1 MKAIIC
7 KKFAPVSELVW
18 EEVADPIA
26 GPGEI
31 VVDVKAAGLNYP
43 DNLIVQ
49 GLYQFQPERPF
60 SPGHEGSGVVSSVG
74 PDVKMHSVGDSVAF
88 FKGFGAFAEK
98 IVVSERMAFPIPK
111 SFPHKIAA
119 GVFMVYG
126 TSYHGLVQRAKIN
139 KQDEVLV
146 LGAAGGVGLAA
157 VDIAKSFGARV
168 VAAVST
174 KEKAEVC
181 KGYGADDVVIY
192 GEEKLDKEG
201 QKALT
206 KELKSKSVRG
216 GFSIIYD
223 PIGDCFAEPAL
234 RSISWGGTYLVVG
247 FAAGKIPLFP
257 TNLMLLK
264 GCAVSGVFIGRF
276 QQEEPQQNAQNLKEI
291 GELLGSGKLT
301 PCPSRLTQLNE
312 LLNAE
317 LLARW
322 FLLTTSQNKAV
333 LGKATLVS
341 RTV

>member
-1 MKAIIC
+1 MKAIVC

-18 EEVADPIA
+18 EEVADPVA

-31 VVDVKAAGLNYP
+31 VIDVKAAGLNYP

-139 KQDEVLV
+139 KEDEVLV

-174 KEKAEVC
+174 KEKADVC
-181 KGYGADDVVIY
+181 RSYGVDDVVIY
-192 GEEKLDKEG
+192 GEDKLDKEG

-234 RSISWGGTYLVVG
+234 RSIGWGGTYLVVG
-247 FAAGKIPLFP
+247 FAAGKIPSFP

-291 GELLGSGKLT
+291 GELLGSGKLKPFISET
-301 PCPSRLTQLNE
+301 IPMSDSVGAIERI
-312 LLNAE
+312 AK
-317 LLARW
+317 RG
-322 FLLTTSQNKAV
+322 V
-333 LGKATLVS
+333 VGKV
-341 RTV
+341 VFIND

>member
-18 EEVADPIA
+18 EEVADPVA

-31 VVDVKAAGLNYP
+31 VVNVKAAGLNYP

-98 IVVSERMAFPIPK
+98 IVVSEKMAFPIPK

-139 KQDEVLV
+139 KEDEVLV

-174 KEKAEVC
+174 KEKVEVC
-181 KGYGADDVVIY
+181 KSYGVDDVVIY
-192 GEEKLDKEG
+192 GENKLDKEG
-201 QKALT
+201 QKAFT

-216 GFSIIYD
+216 GFSIVYD

-234 RSISWGGTYLVVG
+234 RSIGWGGTYLVVG
-247 FAAGKIPLFP
+247 FAAGKIPSFP

-301 PCPSRLTQLNE
+301 PFISETIPMSDSVDAIERI
-312 LLNAE
+312 AK
-317 LLARW
+317 RG
-322 FLLTTSQNKAV
+322 V
-333 LGKATLVS
+333 VGKV
-341 RTV
+341 VFIND

>member
-1 MKAIIC
+1 MKAIVC

-18 EEVADPIA
+18 EEVADPVA

-31 VVDVKAAGLNYP
+31 VIDVKAAGLNYP

-74 PDVKMHSVGDSVAF
+74 ADVKMHSVGDSVAF

-98 IVVSERMAFPIPK
+98 IVVSEKMAFPIPK

-139 KQDEVLV
+139 KEDEVLV

-174 KEKAEVC
+174 KEKADVC
-181 KGYGADDVVIY
+181 KSYGVDDVVIY
-192 GEEKLDKEG
+192 GEDKLDKEG

-216 GFSIIYD
+216 GFSIVYD

-234 RSISWGGTYLVVG
+234 RSIGWGGTYLVVG
-247 FAAGKIPLFP
+247 FAAGKIPSFP

-301 PCPSRLTQLNE
+301 PFISETIPMSDSVGAIERI
-312 LLNAE
+312 AK
-317 LLARW
+317 RG
-322 FLLTTSQNKAV
+322 V
-333 LGKATLVS
+333 VGKV
-341 RTV
+341 VFIND

>member
-1 MKAIIC
+1 MKAIVC

-18 EEVADPIA
+18 EEVADPVA

-139 KQDEVLV
+139 KEDEVLV

-181 KGYGADDVVIY
+181 KDYGVDDVVIY

-201 QKALT
+201 QKSLT

-234 RSISWGGTYLVVG
+234 RSIGWGGTYLVVG

-276 QQEEPQQNAQNLKEI
+276 QKEEPHQNAQNLKEI

-301 PCPSRLTQLNE
+301 PLISETIPMSESVDAIERI
-312 LLNAE
+312 
-317 LLARW
+317 ARRG
-322 FLLTTSQNKAV
+322 V
-333 LGKATLVS
+333 VGKV
-341 RTV
+341 VFVND

>member
-1 MKAIIC
+1 MKAIVC

-31 VVDVKAAGLNYP
+31 IIDIKAAGLNYP

-74 PDVKMHSVGDSVAF
+74 AGVKMHNVGDSVAF

-98 IVVSERMAFPIPK
+98 IVVSERMAFPVPK
-111 SFPHKIAA
+111 NFPHKIAA

-139 KQDEVLV
+139 KEDEVLV

-181 KGYGADDVVIY
+181 KNYGVDDVVIY
-192 GEEKLDKEG
+192 GEEKLDKGG

-234 RSISWGGTYLVVG
+234 RSIGWGGTYLVVG
-247 FAAGKIPLFP
+247 FAAGKIPSFP

-276 QQEEPQQNAQNLKEI
+276 QQEDPQQNAQNLKEI
-291 GELLGSGKLT
+291 GELLGSGKLAPFISET
-301 PCPSRLTQLNE
+301 IPMSESVGAIERIAN
-312 LLNAE
+312 
-317 LLARW
+317 RG
-322 FLLTTSQNKAV
+322 V
-333 LGKATLVS
+333 VGKV
-341 RTV
+341 VFVND

>member
-1 MKAIIC
+1 MKAIVC

-18 EEVADPIA
+18 EEVADPVA

-31 VVDVKAAGLNYP
+31 VIDVKAAGLNYP

-60 SPGHEGSGVVSSVG
+60 SPGHEGSGIVSSVG
-74 PDVKMHSVGDSVAF
+74 ADVKTHSVGDNVAF

-139 KQDEVLV
+139 KEDEVLV

-174 KEKAEVC
+174 KEKADVC
-181 KGYGADDVVIY
+181 RGYGVDDVVVY
-192 GEEKLDKEG
+192 GEEKLDNEG

-206 KELKSKSVRG
+206 KELKSKSIRG

-234 RSISWGGTYLVVG
+234 RSIGWGGTYLVVG
-247 FAAGKIPLFP
+247 FAAGKIPSFP

-301 PCPSRLTQLNE
+301 PLISETIPMPDSVDAIERI
-312 LLNAE
+312 AK
-317 LLARW
+317 RG
-322 FLLTTSQNKAV
+322 V
-333 LGKATLVS
+333 VGKV
-341 RTV
+341 VFIND

>member
-1 MKAIIC
+1 MKAIVC

-18 EEVADPIA
+18 EEVADPVA

-31 VVDVKAAGLNYP
+31 VIDVKAAGLNYP

-74 PDVKMHSVGDSVAF
+74 ADVKMHNVGDSVAF

-139 KQDEVLV
+139 KGDEVLV

-181 KGYGADDVVIY
+181 KNYGVDDVVIY
-192 GEEKLDKEG
+192 GKEELDKEG
-201 QKALT
+201 QKAFT
-206 KELKSKSVRG
+206 KELKSKSTRG

-234 RSISWGGTYLVVG
+234 RSIGWGGTYLVVG
-247 FAAGKIPLFP
+247 FAAGKIPAFP

-276 QQEEPQQNAQNLKEI
+276 QQEEPKQNAQNLKEI

-301 PCPSRLTQLNE
+301 PFISETIPMSESIDAIERI
-312 LLNAE
+312 
-317 LLARW
+317 ARRG
-322 FLLTTSQNKAV
+322 V
-333 LGKATLVS
+333 VGKV
-341 RTV
+341 VFVNN

>member
-1 MKAIIC
+1 MKALIC

-18 EEVADPIA
+18 EEVADPVA

-31 VVDVKAAGLNYP
+31 IIDVKAAGLNYP

-60 SPGHEGSGVVSSVG
+60 SPGHEGSGVVVSVG
-74 PDVKMHSVGDSVAF
+74 ADVKKHRVGDNVAF

-98 IVVSERMAFPIPK
+98 IVVSEKMAFPIPK
-111 SFPHKIAA
+111 SFPHNIAG

-126 TSYHGLVQRAKIN
+126 TSYHALVQRAKIN
-139 KQDEVLV
+139 KEDEVLV

-181 KGYGADDVVIY
+181 KNYGVDDVVIY
-192 GEEKLDKEG
+192 GEKKLDKEG

-206 KELKSKSVRG
+206 KELKSKSVLG
-216 GFSIIYD
+216 GFSVIYD

-234 RSISWGGTYLVVG
+234 RSIGWGGTYLVVG
-247 FAAGKIPLFP
+247 FAAGKIPSFP

-276 QQEEPQQNAQNLKEI
+276 QQEEPQQNVQNLREI
-291 GELLGSGKLT
+291 GELLRSGKLT
-301 PCPSRLTQLNE
+301 PFISETIPMSESVDAIERI
-312 LLNAE
+312 AK
-317 LLARW
+317 RG
-322 FLLTTSQNKAV
+322 V
-333 LGKATLVS
+333 VGKIVFIND
-341 RTV
+341 

>member
-31 VVDVKAAGLNYP
+31 VIDIKAAGLNYP

-74 PDVKMHSVGDSVAF
+74 ADVKMHNVGDSVAF

-98 IVVSERMAFPIPK
+98 IVVSERMAFPVPK
-111 SFPHKIAA
+111 NFPHKIAA

-139 KQDEVLV
+139 KEDEVLV

-168 VAAVST
+168 VAAGST

-181 KGYGADDVVIY
+181 KNYGADGVVIY
-192 GEEKLDKEG
+192 GEEKLDKGG

-234 RSISWGGTYLVVG
+234 RSIGWGGTYLVVG
-247 FAAGKIPLFP
+247 FAAGKIPSFP

-276 QQEEPQQNAQNLKEI
+276 QQEDPQQNAQNLKEI

-301 PCPSRLTQLNE
+301 PFISETIPMSESVGAIERIAN
-312 LLNAE
+312 
-317 LLARW
+317 RG
-322 FLLTTSQNKAV
+322 V
-333 LGKATLVS
+333 VGKV
-341 RTV
+341 VFVND

>member
-18 EEVADPIA
+18 EEVADPVA

-31 VVDVKAAGLNYP
+31 VIDVKAAGLNYP

-98 IVVSERMAFPIPK
+98 IVVSEKMAFPIPK

-139 KQDEVLV
+139 KEDEVLV

-174 KEKAEVC
+174 KEKADVC
-181 KGYGADDVVIY
+181 KSYGADDVVIY
-192 GEEKLDKEG
+192 GEDKLDKEG

-216 GFSIIYD
+216 GFSIVYD

-234 RSISWGGTYLVVG
+234 RSIGWGGTYLVVG
-247 FAAGKIPLFP
+247 FAAGKIPSFP

-301 PCPSRLTQLNE
+301 PFISETIPMSDSVGAIERI
-312 LLNAE
+312 AK
-317 LLARW
+317 RG
-322 FLLTTSQNKAV
+322 V
-333 LGKATLVS
+333 VGKV
-341 RTV
+341 VFIND

>member
-18 EEVADPIA
+18 EEVADPVA
-26 GPGEI
+26 GPREI
-31 VVDVKAAGLNYP
+31 VVNVKAAGLNYP

-126 TSYHGLVQRAKIN
+126 TSYHALVQRASIN
-139 KQDEVLV
+139 KDDEVLV

-181 KGYGADDVVIY
+181 AGYGVDDVVVY
-192 GEEKLDKEG
+192 GEEKLNKEG
-201 QKALT
+201 QKAFT
-206 KELKSKSVRG
+206 KELKSKSIRG

-234 RSISWGGTYLVVG
+234 RSIGWGGTYLVVG
-247 FAAGKIPLFP
+247 FAAGKIPSFP
-257 TNLMLLK
+257 ANLMLLK

-276 QQEEPQQNAQNLKEI
+276 QQEEPEQNAQNLKEI
-291 GELLGSGKLT
+291 GELLRGEKLT
-301 PCPSRLTQLNE
+301 PFISETIPMSDSVAAIERI
-312 LLNAE
+312 AK
-317 LLARW
+317 RG
-322 FLLTTSQNKAV
+322 V
-333 LGKATLVS
+333 VGKVVFVNS
-341 RTV
+341 

>member
-1 MKAIIC
+1 MKAIVC
-7 KKFAPVSELVW
+7 KKFASVSELVW
-18 EEVADPIA
+18 EEVADPVA
-26 GPGEI
+26 GPGE
-31 VVDVKAAGLNYP
+31 VVVNVKAAGLNYP

-49 GLYQFQPERPF
+49 GLYQFKPERPF

-74 PDVKMHSVGDSVAF
+74 ADVKMHSVGDSVAF

-98 IVVSERMAFPIPK
+98 IVVSEKMAFPIPK

-139 KQDEVLV
+139 KEDEVLV

-174 KEKAEVC
+174 KEKANVC
-181 KGYGADDVVIY
+181 RSYGVDDVVIY
-192 GEEKLDKEG
+192 GEDKLDKEG

-234 RSISWGGTYLVVG
+234 RSIGWGGTYLVVG
-247 FAAGKIPLFP
+247 FAAGKIPSFP

-291 GELLGSGKLT
+291 SELLGSGKLKPFISET
-301 PCPSRLTQLNE
+301 IPMSDSVGAIERI
-312 LLNAE
+312 AK
-317 LLARW
+317 RG
-322 FLLTTSQNKAV
+322 V
-333 LGKATLVS
+333 VGKV
-341 RTV
+341 VFIND

>member
-1 MKAIIC
+1 MKAVVC

-18 EEVADPIA
+18 EEVADPVA

-31 VVDVKAAGLNYP
+31 VIDVKAAGLNYP

-74 PDVKMHSVGDSVAF
+74 PDVKMHNVGDSVAF

-139 KQDEVLV
+139 KEDEVLV

-174 KEKAEVC
+174 KEKADVC
-181 KGYGADDVVIY
+181 RNYGVDDVVVY

-234 RSISWGGTYLVVG
+234 RSIGWGGTYLVVG
-247 FAAGKIPLFP
+247 FAAGKIPSFP

-291 GELLGSGKLT
+291 SELLGSGKLT
-301 PCPSRLTQLNE
+301 PLISETIPMSDSVDAIERI
-312 LLNAE
+312 AK
-317 LLARW
+317 RG
-322 FLLTTSQNKAV
+322 V
-333 LGKATLVS
+333 VGKV
-341 RTV
+341 VFIND

>member
-1 MKAIIC
+1 MKAVIC

-18 EEVADPIA
+18 EEVADPVA
-26 GPGEI
+26 GPGESVI
-31 VVDVKAAGLNYP
+31 DVKAAGLNYP

-74 PDVKMHSVGDSVAF
+74 PDVKMHNVGDRVAF

-139 KQDEVLV
+139 KEDEVLV

-181 KGYGADDVVIY
+181 KGYGVDDVVIY

-247 FAAGKIPLFP
+247 FAAGKIPFFP

-291 GELLGSGKLT
+291 GELLSSGKLNPFISET
-301 PCPSRLTQLNE
+301 IPMSDSVDAIERI
-312 LLNAE
+312 AK
-317 LLARW
+317 RG
-322 FLLTTSQNKAV
+322 V
-333 LGKATLVS
+333 VGKV
-341 RTV
+341 VFIND

>member
-18 EEVADPIA
+18 EEVADPVA

-60 SPGHEGSGVVSSVG
+60 SPGHEGAGTVSSVG
-74 PDVKMHSVGDSVAF
+74 EGVKTHKVGDNVAF

-98 IVVSERMAFPIPK
+98 IVLSEGLAFSIPDTL
-111 SFPHKIAA
+111 PHPVAA

-126 TSYHGLVQRAKIN
+126 TSYHALVQRANITKN
-139 KQDEVLV
+139 DEVLV
-146 LGAAGGVGLAA
+146 LGASGGVGLAA

-168 VAAVST
+168 VAAVSS
-174 KEKAEVC
+174 KEKADVC
-181 KGYGADDVVIY
+181 KRYNVDDVVVY
-192 GEEKLDKEG
+192 GKEKLDQEG
-201 QKALT
+201 QKLLT
-206 KELKSKSVRG
+206 KELKSKSKRG

-223 PIGDCFAEPAL
+223 PLGDCFAEPAL

-247 FAAGKIPLFP
+247 FAAGKIPLLP

-276 QQEEPQQNAQNLKEI
+276 QQEEPKQNAQNIQEI
-291 GELLGSGKLT
+291 GGLLSSGKLT
-301 PCPSRLTQLNE
+301 PFISETIPM
-312 LLNAE
+312 AE
-317 LLARW
+317 SVDAIERIA
-322 FLLTTSQNKAV
+322 KRGV
-333 LGKATLVS
+333 IGKV
-341 RTV
+341 VFIND

>member
-18 EEVADPIA
+18 EEVADPVA
-26 GPGEI
+26 GAGEI

-74 PDVKMHSVGDSVAF
+74 ADVKMHSVGDSVAF

-139 KQDEVLV
+139 KEDEVLV

-181 KGYGADDVVIY
+181 KGYGVDDVVIY

-234 RSISWGGTYLVVG
+234 RSIGWGGTYLVVG

-301 PCPSRLTQLNE
+301 PFISETIPMSESVDAIERI
-312 LLNAE
+312 AK
-317 LLARW
+317 RG
-322 FLLTTSQNKAV
+322 V
-333 LGKATLVS
+333 VGKV
-341 RTV
+341 VFVND

>member
-1 MKAIIC
+1 MKAIVC

-18 EEVADPIA
+18 EEVADPVA

-31 VVDVKAAGLNYP
+31 VIDVKAAGLNYP

-74 PDVKMHSVGDSVAF
+74 ADVKMHNVGDSVAF

-139 KQDEVLV
+139 KDDEVLV

-181 KGYGADDVVIY
+181 KNYGVDDVVIY
-192 GEEKLDKEG
+192 GEEKLDKEM

-206 KELKSKSVRG
+206 KELKSKSTRG

-234 RSISWGGTYLVVG
+234 RSIGWGGTYLVVG
-247 FAAGKIPLFP
+247 FAAGKIPAFP

-276 QQEEPQQNAQNLKEI
+276 QQEEPKQNAQNLKEI

-301 PCPSRLTQLNE
+301 PFISETIPMSESIDAIERI
-312 LLNAE
+312 
-317 LLARW
+317 ARRG
-322 FLLTTSQNKAV
+322 V
-333 LGKATLVS
+333 VGKV
-341 RTV
+341 VFVNN

>member
-1 MKAIIC
+1 MKAIVC

-18 EEVADPIA
+18 EEVADPVA

-31 VVDVKAAGLNYP
+31 VIDVKAAGLNYP

-74 PDVKMHSVGDSVAF
+74 ADVKMHNVGDSVAF

-139 KQDEVLV
+139 KDDEVLV

-174 KEKAEVC
+174 KEKAKVC
-181 KGYGADDVVIY
+181 KSYGVDDVVIY
-192 GEEKLDKEG
+192 GKEKLDKEM

-206 KELKSKSVRG
+206 KELKSKSTRG

-234 RSISWGGTYLVVG
+234 RSIGWGGTYLVVG
-247 FAAGKIPLFP
+247 FAAGKIPAFP

-276 QQEEPQQNAQNLKEI
+276 QQEEPKQNAQNLKEI

-301 PCPSRLTQLNE
+301 PFISETIPMSESIDAIERI
-312 LLNAE
+312 
-317 LLARW
+317 ARRG
-322 FLLTTSQNKAV
+322 V
-333 LGKATLVS
+333 VGKV
-341 RTV
+341 VFVNN

>member
-7 KKFAPVSELVW
+7 KKFAPVSDLVW
-18 EEVADPIA
+18 EEVADPVA
-26 GPGEI
+26 GPGEV
-31 VVDVKAAGLNYP
+31 VVDIKAAGLNYP

-60 SPGHEGSGVVSSVG
+60 SPGHEGAGVVSSVG
-74 PDVKMHSVGDSVAF
+74 EGVDMHSVGDSVAF

-98 IVVSERMAFPIPK
+98 IVLPAQMAFPIPE
-111 SFPHKIAA
+111 SFPFHIAA

-139 KQDEVLV
+139 KEDEVLV

-181 KGYGADDVVIY
+181 KGYGVDDVVIY
-192 GEEKLDKEG
+192 GEEKLDKGG

-234 RSISWGGTYLVVG
+234 RSIGWGGTYLVVG

-291 GELLGSGKLT
+291 GELLSSGKLT
-301 PCPSRLTQLNE
+301 PFISETIPMSKSVDAIERI
-312 LLNAE
+312 AK
-317 LLARW
+317 RG
-322 FLLTTSQNKAV
+322 V
-333 LGKATLVS
+333 VGKV
-341 RTV
+341 VFIND

>member
-18 EEVADPIA
+18 EEVADPVA

-74 PDVKMHSVGDSVAF
+74 VDVKMHSVGDSVAF

-98 IVVSERMAFPIPK
+98 IVVSERAAFPIPK

-126 TSYHGLVQRAKIN
+126 TSYHGLVQRAKVN
-139 KQDEVLV
+139 KEDEVLV

-174 KEKAEVC
+174 EEKAAVC
-181 KGYGADDVVIY
+181 KSYRVDDVVIY

-234 RSISWGGTYLVVG
+234 RSIGWGGTYLVVG
-247 FAAGKIPLFP
+247 FAAGKIPSFP

-291 GELLGSGKLT
+291 GELLGSDKLT
-301 PCPSRLTQLNE
+301 PLISETIPMSESVEAIERI
-312 LLNAE
+312 AK
-317 LLARW
+317 RG
-322 FLLTTSQNKAV
+322 V
-333 LGKATLVS
+333 VGKV
-341 RTV
+341 VFIND

>member
-1 MKAIIC
+1 MKAVIC

-18 EEVADPIA
+18 EEVADPVA

-31 VVDVKAAGLNYP
+31 VIDVKAAGLNYP

-74 PDVKMHSVGDSVAF
+74 ADVKMHNVGDRVAF

-98 IVVSERMAFPIPK
+98 IVVSERMAFPIPE
-111 SFPHKIAA
+111 SFSHKIAA

-139 KQDEVLV
+139 KDDEVLV

-181 KGYGADDVVIY
+181 KNYGVDDVVIY
-192 GEEKLDKEG
+192 GKEELDKEG
-201 QKALT
+201 QKAFT
-206 KELKSKSVRG
+206 KELKSKSARG

-234 RSISWGGTYLVVG
+234 RSIGWGGTYLVVG
-247 FAAGKIPLFP
+247 FAAGKIPAFP

-276 QQEEPQQNAQNLKEI
+276 QQEEPKQNAQNLKEI

-301 PCPSRLTQLNE
+301 PFISETIPMSESVEAIERI
-312 LLNAE
+312 AK
-317 LLARW
+317 RG
-322 FLLTTSQNKAV
+322 V
-333 LGKATLVS
+333 VGKV
-341 RTV
+341 VFVNN

>member
-1 MKAIIC
+1 MKAVVC

-31 VVDVKAAGLNYP
+31 IIDIKAAGLNYP

-74 PDVKMHSVGDSVAF
+74 AGVKMHNVGDSVAF

-98 IVVSERMAFPIPK
+98 IVVSERMAFPVPEN
-111 SFPHKIAA
+111 FPHKIAA

-139 KQDEVLV
+139 KEDEVLV

-181 KGYGADDVVIY
+181 KNYGVDDVVIY
-192 GEEKLDKEG
+192 GEEKLDKGG

-234 RSISWGGTYLVVG
+234 RSIGWGGTYLVVG
-247 FAAGKIPLFP
+247 FAAGKIPSFP

-276 QQEEPQQNAQNLKEI
+276 QQEDPQQNAQNLKEI
-291 GELLGSGKLT
+291 GELLGSGKLAPFISET
-301 PCPSRLTQLNE
+301 IPMSESVGAIERIAN
-312 LLNAE
+312 
-317 LLARW
+317 RG
-322 FLLTTSQNKAV
+322 V
-333 LGKATLVS
+333 VGKV
-341 RTV
+341 VFVND

>member
-1 MKAIIC
+1 MKAIVC

-18 EEVADPIA
+18 EEVADPVA

-31 VVDVKAAGLNYP
+31 VIDVKAAGLNYP

-74 PDVKMHSVGDSVAF
+74 ADVKMHSVGDSVAF

-139 KQDEVLV
+139 KEDEVLV

-174 KEKAEVC
+174 KEKADVC
-181 KGYGADDVVIY
+181 RGYGVDDVVVY
-192 GEEKLDKEG
+192 GEEKLDNEG

-206 KELKSKSVRG
+206 KELKSKSIRG

-234 RSISWGGTYLVVG
+234 RSIGWGGTYLVVG
-247 FAAGKIPLFP
+247 FAAGKIPSFP

-301 PCPSRLTQLNE
+301 PLISETIPMPDSVDAIERI
-312 LLNAE
+312 AK
-317 LLARW
+317 RG
-322 FLLTTSQNKAV
+322 V
-333 LGKATLVS
+333 VGKV
-341 RTV
+341 VFIND

>member
-7 KKFAPVSELVW
+7 KKFAPVSELAW
-18 EEVADPIA
+18 EEVADPVA
-26 GPGEI
+26 RPGEI
-31 VVDVKAAGLNYP
+31 VIDVKAAGLNYP

-74 PDVKMHSVGDSVAF
+74 AGVKMHSVGDNVAF

-98 IVVSERMAFPIPK
+98 IVVSEVMAFPIPK

-139 KQDEVLV
+139 KEDEVLV

-181 KGYGADDVVIY
+181 KGYGVDDVVIY

-234 RSISWGGTYLVVG
+234 RSIGWGGTYLVVG
-247 FAAGKIPLFP
+247 FAAGNIPSFP

-301 PCPSRLTQLNE
+301 PFISETIPMSESVDAIERI
-312 LLNAE
+312 AK
-317 LLARW
+317 RG
-322 FLLTTSQNKAV
+322 V
-333 LGKATLVS
+333 VGKV
-341 RTV
+341 VFIND

>member
-7 KKFAPVSELVW
+7 KKFAPVSDLVW
-18 EEVADPIA
+18 EEVADPVA
-26 GPGEI
+26 GPGEV
-31 VVDVKAAGLNYP
+31 VVDIKAAGLNYP

-49 GLYQFQPERPF
+49 GLYQFRPERPF
-60 SPGHEGSGVVSSVG
+60 SPGHEGAGVVSSVG
-74 PDVKMHSVGDSVAF
+74 EGVDMHSVGDSVAF

-98 IVVSERMAFPIPK
+98 IVLPAQMAFPIPE
-111 SFPHKIAA
+111 SFPFHVAA

-126 TSYHGLVQRAKIN
+126 TSYHALVQRAGIN
-139 KQDEVLV
+139 KDDEVLV

-181 KGYGADDVVIY
+181 AGYGVDDVVVY
-192 GEEKLDKEG
+192 GEEKLNKEG

-234 RSISWGGTYLVVG
+234 RSIGWGGTYLVVG
-247 FAAGKIPLFP
+247 FAAGKIPSFP
-257 TNLMLLK
+257 ANLMLLK

-276 QQEEPQQNAQNLKEI
+276 QQEEPEQNSQNLKEI

-301 PCPSRLTQLNE
+301 PFISETIPMSDSVAAIQKIAKRG
-312 LLNAE
+312 
-317 LLARW
+317 
-322 FLLTTSQNKAV
+322 V
-333 LGKATLVS
+333 VGKVVFVNS
-341 RTV
+341 

>member
-7 KKFAPVSELVW
+7 KKFAPVSDLVW
-18 EEVADPIA
+18 EEVADPVA
-26 GPGEI
+26 GPGEV
-31 VVDVKAAGLNYP
+31 VVDIKAAGLNYP

-49 GLYQFQPERPF
+49 GLYQFRPERPF
-60 SPGHEGSGVVSSVG
+60 SPGHEGAGVVSSVG
-74 PDVKMHSVGDSVAF
+74 EGVDMHSVGDSVAF

-98 IVVSERMAFPIPK
+98 IVLPAQMAFPIPE
-111 SFPHKIAA
+111 SFPFHVAA

-126 TSYHGLVQRAKIN
+126 TSYHALVQRASIN
-139 KQDEVLV
+139 KDDEVLV

-181 KGYGADDVVIY
+181 AGYGVDDVVVY
-192 GEEKLDKEG
+192 GEEKLNKEG

-234 RSISWGGTYLVVG
+234 RSIGWGGTYLVVG
-247 FAAGKIPLFP
+247 FAAGKIPSFP
-257 TNLMLLK
+257 ANLMLLK

-276 QQEEPQQNAQNLKEI
+276 QQEEPEQNAQNLKEI
-291 GELLGSGKLT
+291 GELLGGGKLT
-301 PCPSRLTQLNE
+301 PFISETIPMSDSVAAIQKIAKRG
-312 LLNAE
+312 
-317 LLARW
+317 
-322 FLLTTSQNKAV
+322 V
-333 LGKATLVS
+333 VGKVVFVNS
-341 RTV
+341 